1 MSISI
6 KANITDY
13 IETGTLFA
21 EKTEG
26 MRRKNNTIFAGASNL
41 ANDPIAEK
49 RKEAQEKAMKVIRD
63 AWDIDKSID
72 KNVEDRKT
80 HYEKM
85 LAQKNEAQSH
95 VNDINDSLDSLK
107 EEYGITEDMK
117 YKDWPEEYKQ
127 RYLELNKQKSAFQ
140 DEIQDADKL
149 MKDDISDIKAIS
161 IERLKSSPVDDAQE
175 TADAI
180 KEAANDEI
188 IGMVMQEAKENIDK
202 EMEETEEKAEKN
214 AEKEEI
220 KEEKLEDIREIKA
233 LQEAVI
239 QGTKEAVAEAEAK
252 SRENESPDLPLN
264 ELMKLTKVNSETDK
278 AQKTLDD
285 IKYSMNLLDADLKG
299 IEIDEEL

>member
-1 MSISI
+1 MSISV

-26 MRRKNNTIFAGASNL
+26 MGRKNNTIFAGASKL

-149 MKDDISDIKAIS
+149 MKDDISDIKAIA

-239 QGTKEAVAEAEAK
+239 QGTKDAVAEAEAK

>member
-1 MSISI
+1 MSISV

-26 MRRKNNTIFAGASNL
+26 MGRKNNTIFAGASNL

-149 MKDDISDIKAIS
+149 MKDDISDIKAIA